1 MSIGPIS
8 NRTASLTIQRR
19 SPAHPRVHERSL
31 TLVNLD
37 NHILQALQTRA
48 GNSRPMT
55 IGDLARQLGV
65 SPLVVIT
72 AAHRL
77 VDSGL
82 AAPAMASVH
91 GVPTLRGLSPLPSAT
106 SHQNRT
112 NGMDAA
118 AAAKT
123 AD

>member
-8 NRTASLTIQRR
+8 NRTAPLTIERR
-19 SPAHPRVHERSL
+19 SPALPRVHERSL

-37 NHILQALQTRA
+37 NHILQALQSRA

-65 SPLVVIT
+65 SPLVVVT

-106 SHQNRT
+106 SPQP
-112 NGMDAA
+112 NGLDVA